1 MSDIYNDEFKS
12 WSDVAEQ
19 FSPEMWSMKPEERDI
34 ARAALIPE
42 PEEVIFAGY
51 NTPSY
56 EGYALV
62 IYRNGE
68 DYFSVEGSH
77 CSCYGLEGQW
87 KPEQYTKEVL
97 RQVWERKLENLEKR
111 DYNSDYDY
119 ERKDVAK
126 SILEKLA

>member
-1 MSDIYNDEFKS
+1 MEIYNDGFRD

-19 FSPEMWSMKPEERDI
+19 FAPEMWSMKPEERDI

-51 NTPSY
+51 ITPSY

-62 IYRNGE
+62 VYRNGE
-68 DYFSVEGSH
+68 EYFTVEGSH

-87 KPEQYTKEVL
+87 KPEPYTKDFL
-97 RQVWERKLENLEKR
+97 RDVYTRKLENLEKR
-111 DYNSDYDY
+111 DYESDYDY
-119 ERKDVAK
+119 ERKDVVK
-126 SILEKLA
+126 FILEKLQ